1 MEKLPLIDWLIL
13 DDIGIVLENYHGSK
27 IGLPG
32 PLCKIHMIEYNCLG
46 YS

>member
-1 MEKLPLIDWLIL
+1 MERLPLIDRLIL
-13 DDIGIVLENYHGSK
+13 DDVGIAWKNYHGSK

-32 PLCKIHMIEYNCLG
+32 PLCKIHMIACNCFG

>member
-1 MEKLPLIDWLIL
+1 VEKLPLIDWLIL
-13 DDIGIVLENYHGSK
+13 DDIRIVLEELPGSK

-32 PLCKIHMIEYNCLG
+32 PLCKIHMIAYNCLG